1 MRFLAA
7 AVVVLVAASCSSDD
21 PLRAGPEPA
30 PTTEPA
36 ATSLVIVAPTTA
48 PAPGVSSSDA
58 SSASAPG
65 SPSGRL
71 TLRRVDPRTLEDI
84 PGVEP
89 IASGEWFVTQLSSN
103 ERWLGII
110 AADDDGR
117 SYAGVFDLARGTM
130 AAPFVDLGAEFTD
143 LWIDDN
149 ATLYMIHSAGSEP
162 GLHRLLLG
170 GRETE
175 VVAELSMGFS
185 RRGPARL
192 EPDGSEFVIF
202 GVTTRPSFD
211 RTGSAVLYLVDVE
224 NGTQREL
231 DLSFIRAGFE
241 TLEDTGAGPVFKT
254 WDPALIWDPGRGF
267 VYIVHADGDRI
278 TAINLDDLSV
288 VADEEFNSPESA
300 LVSAFSWLIPPAHAK
315 FYDGNRR
322 QGVLSADGARL
333 FVATGAAEAFKQSDG
348 RWANTETPLGIQVID
363 TDRLQEVDRI
373 DLPVDSIALS
383 PDGSMLFASGT
394 SRAWSEGGTSQI
406 EPHGLFVLDSSD
418 LSQIAHLDFGQS
430 VGPPLFSLDGSIMYV
445 ASWSEHTGATTLH
458 AVDLE
463 TMQIVG
469 ERDNLRGW
477 FVAAGALIADLR
489 PSS

>member
-1 MRFLAA
+1 M
-7 AVVVLVAASCSSDD
+7 
-21 PLRAGPEPA
+21 
-30 PTTEPA
+30 
-36 ATSLVIVAPTTA
+36 
-48 PAPGVSSSDA
+48 
-58 SSASAPG
+58 
-65 SPSGRL
+65 
-71 TLRRVDPRTLEDI
+71 
-84 PGVEP
+84 
-89 IASGEWFVTQLSSN
+89 TQLSSN

-110 AADDDGR
+110 AADDDGS

-149 ATLYMIHSAGSEP
+149 ATLYMIRSVGSEP
-162 GLHRLLLG
+162 GLYRLALG

-175 VVAELSMGFS
+175 VVAELSVGLS
-185 RRGPARL
+185 QRGPARL

-211 RTGSAVLYLVDVE
+211 RSGSAVLYVVDLE
-224 NGTQREL
+224 NGTQRDL

-241 TLEDTGAGPVFKT
+241 TLQDTGAGPVVKT
-254 WDPALIWDPGRGF
+254 WDPALIWDPGRRL
-267 VYIVHADGDRI
+267 VYVVHADSDRI
-278 TAINLDDLSV
+278 TAIDLDDLSV
-288 VADEEFNSPESA
+288 AADQEFNSPNSA

-333 FVATGAAEAFKQSDG
+333 FVATGASEAFEQSDG
-348 RWANTETPLGIQVID
+348 RWASTETPLGIQVID
-363 TDRLQEVDRI
+363 VDRLQEVDRI
-373 DLPVDSIALS
+373 DLPVDSVALS
-383 PDGSMLFASGT
+383 PDGTMLFASGT

-445 ASWSEHTGATTLH
+445 ASWSEHTGTTTLH

-463 TMQIVG
+463 TMEVAG
-469 ERDNLRGW
+469 ERDYRWGT
-477 FVAAGALIADLR
+477 FVSAVALIADLP
-489 PSS
+489 PSR